1 MKCPRCGF
9 DNSPGSKFCGNCG
22 SVIEALQV
30 ATYSTPREK
39 SSAAWWLMPIFLAW
53 LGGLLAWV
61 VLRESDRSK
70 ANKLFWTGI
79 GLTVFWITLS
89 FVLSSSLFS

>member
-30 ATYSTPREK
+30 ATYSTRTRKIVGCLVVDADIPGL
-39 SSAAWWLMPIFLAW
+39 AWWTVS
-53 LGGLLAWV
+53 LGG
-61 VLRESDRSK
+61 
-70 ANKLFWTGI
+70 T
-79 GLTVFWITLS
+79 
-89 FVLSSSLFS
+89 